1 MAKEDNLLKGHK
13 PTQFSSERQP
23 ANAGRPPSFKNA
35 YKEIL
40 GEAGSIIW
48 VDQDR
53 LLERTTQ
60 DGIKQVGL
68 QLNKVQTLLSRL
80 DRMATGKN
88 EKLAFDVIRFLWE
101 QMDGK
106 AAQPLTG
113 DKDNPLV
120 LNMTSN
126 EVAAE
131 VAKYKRLLEG
141 GE

>member
-1 MAKEDNLLKGHK
+1 MPGGYGNIKG
-13 PTQFSSERQP
+13 TDGNTFSSTNQP

-40 GEAGSIIW
+40 GEAGSVIW
-48 VDQDR
+48 VDENK
-53 LLERTTQ
+53 LLERTTPE
-60 DGIKQVGL
+60 GVRQVGL

-106 AAQPLTG
+106 AAQPMDIKGDLKTTFSDLT
-113 DKDNPLV
+113 DEQLNERLNRIKDV
-120 LNMTSN
+120 
-126 EVAAE
+126 V
-131 VAKYKRLLEG
+131 
-141 GE
+141 

>member
-13 PTQFSSERQP
+13 PTQFTSEKQP

-40 GEAGSIIW
+40 GEAGSVIW
-48 VDQDR
+48 VDENK
-53 LLERTTQ
+53 LLERTTAE
-60 DGIKQVGL
+60 GVKQVGL

-88 EKLAFDVIRFLWE
+88 EKLSFEVIRFLWE

-106 AAQPLTG
+106 ATQPVDANVTQKII
-113 DKDNPLV
+113 DW
-120 LNMTSN
+120 T
-126 EVAAE
+126 E
-131 VAKYKRLLEG
+131 
-141 GE
+141 

>member
-1 MAKEDNLLKGHK
+1 MPFEKGSSGNPDK
-13 PTQFSSERQP
+13 RFSSERQP

-53 LLERTTQ
+53 LLERTTPE
-60 DGIKQVGL
+60 GVKQVGL

-113 DKDNPLV
+113 DVENPIAF
-120 LNMTSN
+120 NMTNN
-126 EVAAE
+126 EVADE
-131 VAKYKRLLEG
+131 IAKFKRLLEEG
-141 GE
+141 K